1 MDKSNMDNLETHV
14 LRLYE
19 LMQRMRADL
28 ALLTDP
34 MDDRPIMDSI
44 ADQLL
49 TVSEESER
57 STAAIAHSNDKISDI
72 AQSFASE
79 IKYAG
84 ARDKFRELI
93 NASTCIGLACEVQD
107 AGRGRIKKVIETI
120 NQVEGTLNSL
130 VVKVG
135 NGRVTSVETALSGIN
150 LDDDSGHETIPMQ
163 THKKPEESAFE
174 KMMKNQ

>member
-34 MDDRPIMDSI
+34 MDDRPVLDSV

-49 TVSEESER
+49 TVAEESER
-57 STAAIAHSNDKISDI
+57 STTAIAHSNEKISDI
-72 AQSFASE
+72 AQKFAAE

-84 ARDKFRELI
+84 ARDKFREI
-93 NASTCIGLACEVQD
+93 IKASNCIGLACEVQD
-107 AGRGRIKKVIETI
+107 AGQGRIQKVIETI

-135 NGRVTSVETALSGIN
+135 NGRVTGVETALSGIN
-150 LDDDSGHETIPMQ
+150 LAKDDGHETIPMQ
-163 THKKPEESAFE
+163 THKMPEESAFE
-174 KMMKNQ
+174 KMTKK